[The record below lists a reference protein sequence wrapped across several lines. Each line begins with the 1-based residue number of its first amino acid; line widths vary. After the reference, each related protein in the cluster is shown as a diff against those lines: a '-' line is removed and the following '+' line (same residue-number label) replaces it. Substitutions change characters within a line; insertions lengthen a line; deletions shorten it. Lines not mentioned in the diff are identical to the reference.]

1 MKKLMKITLLALP
14 LSLSACSNQ
23 ESIYLDFKEI
33 KEAREEYNLKDL
45 EPLDAWY
52 EFEATYY
59 NSKDDIVLTSS
70 FKFFIEFYST
80 DYGYKEKLI
89 AAVGETKEYNESII
103 YEDKEYNTCLNKDF
117 YIDGLLYHEEFY
129 SDGGPFDVN
138 GEKTYQEIEGNESN
152 TTSIISYIYSDIETM
167 NRLKTN
173 KRFDYKSGLYR
184 NGSEFTYLFGDADI
198 LEGTIKQYDYDK
210 LNYSFNIE
218 GEIISRGSF
227 SNTQDYKKCVYTLKS
242 LPLGLSI
249 KLNVPTNSYKY
260 VYKYDFELAEYLS
273 INREITH
280 SI

>member
-1 MKKLMKITLLALP
+1 MKKLMKITFLALP

-59 NSKDDIVLTSS
+59 NEKDDTVLTSS

-80 DYGYKEKLI
+80 AYGYKEKLI
-89 AAVGETKEYNESII
+89 AAAGETKEYNESII
-103 YEDKEYNTCLNKDF
+103 FQDKEYNIRLNKDF
-117 YIDGLLYHEEFY
+117 YIDGLLYHEEYY

-138 GEKTYQEIEGNESN
+138 GEKTYQEIDGNESD

-184 NGSEFTYLFGDADI
+184 NGSEFTYLFGDADV

-227 SNTQDYKKCVYTLKS
+227 SDTLDYKKCVYTLKS

-249 KLNVPTNSYKY
+249 ELNAPTNIYEY
-260 VYKYDFELAEYLS
+260 VYKDSFELAEYLS

-280 SI
+280 AF

>member
-52 EFEATYY
+52 EFEVTYY
-59 NSKDDIVLTSS
+59 NEKDDTVLTSS
-70 FKFFIEFYST
+70 FKFFIEFYSSA
-80 DYGYKEKLI
+80 YGYKEKLI
-89 AAVGETKEYNESII
+89 AAVGETKEYNESIV
-103 YEDKEYNTCLNKDF
+103 YQDKEYNIRLNKDF
-117 YIDGLLYHEEFY
+117 YIDGLLYHEEY
-129 SDGGPFDVN
+129 YRDGGPFDVN
-138 GEKTYQEIEGNESN
+138 GEKTYQEIDGNESD

-227 SNTQDYKKCVYTLKS
+227 SDTLDYKKCVYTLKS

-249 KLNVPTNSYKY
+249 ELNPPTNIYEY
-260 VYKYDFELAEYLS
+260 VYKDSFELAEYLS
-273 INREITH
+273 INREIIH
-280 SI
+280 AF